1 MIMKEAVILPARAVQ
16 EAAGVPEAV
25 RLLEEAAVLPVRQ
38 EGQEVLHAAREPEEE
53 VREAVL

>member
-1 MIMKEAVILPARAVQ
+1 MIMKEAAILPARAVQ

-25 RLLEEAAVLPVRQ
+25 RLLAEAAVLPVRQ
-38 EGQEVLHAAREPEEE
+38 EGQEALHAAREPEEE

>member
-1 MIMKEAVILPARAVQ
+1 MKEAVILPARAVQ

-25 RLLEEAAVLPVRQ
+25 RLLAEAAVLPVRQ
-38 EGQEVLHAAREPEEE
+38 EGQEALHAAREPEEE